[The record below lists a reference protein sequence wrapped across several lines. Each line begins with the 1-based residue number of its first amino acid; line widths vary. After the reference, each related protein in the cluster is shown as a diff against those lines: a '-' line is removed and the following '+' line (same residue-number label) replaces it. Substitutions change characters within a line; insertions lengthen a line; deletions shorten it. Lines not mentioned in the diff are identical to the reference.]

1 MSGTG
6 YTLFP
11 HSSNPEEEHHH
22 LMNQPEILKKNIIE
36 LDIHRILVDKPGDI
50 NLLWDPP
57 ALSDA
62 WGGVG
67 VVYDP
72 IFPGVSVWC
81 VIQSFQVCRCDV

>member
-6 YTLFP
+6 YPLFP
-11 HSSNPEEEHHH
+11 HSSDPEEEHHRT
-22 LMNQPEILKKNIIE
+22 
-36 LDIHRILVDKPGDI
+36 LDIYRIFVDKPGDI

-57 ALSDA
+57 VLSDA

-67 VVYDP
+67 VVCDP

-81 VIQSFQVCRCDV
+81 VILSSQVCRCGV